1 MNPGDV
7 QIDFWNVGQGDAS
20 TITFSNGAIVVI
32 DVGPFNSSISRWLA
46 NQKKTCHIENLIL
59 THNDADHIGGL
70 ETIVNAQ
77 YVTIGTAY
85 MLQDCHLHGEIIK
98 IATLLRKKARNIK
111 RLECEKGGKLTI
123 ANVDNYSLELRYPS
137 PEDNFLT
144 ASNNET
150 SGIIVLSYNGVD
162 CISWGADNT
171 LQTMTQHIA
180 SNVAMQF
187 GPHHG
192 APQDSKTKIPSAL
205 QKLDPQRCYISV
217 GTKNRHKHP
226 APKFLK
232 SLCHIG
238 CFPMCSQVTKHCS
251 KELYLNNT
259 SIYDSCAQYALPPPA
274 SSAISCWGHVRFY
287 LRAGMFELDYVSQQV
302 SKKIRELSCST
313 ACCAIYKNNT
323 INAGDNL
330 NK

>member
-32 DVGPFNSSISRWLA
+32 DVGPFNSSISRWFA
-46 NQKKTCHIENLIL
+46 NQNKPSRIEHLIL
-59 THNDADHIGGL
+59 THNDADHVGGL
-70 ETIVNAQ
+70 EAIVNAQ
-77 YVTIGTAY
+77 NVTIGTAY
-85 MLQDCHLHGEIIK
+85 MLHDCHSRVDIK
-98 IATLLRKKARNIK
+98 KQVMLLSKKASHIK

-137 PEDNFLT
+137 PEDNLST
-144 ASNNET
+144 VSSNKT
-150 SGIIVLSYNGVD
+150 SGIVVLTYFD
-162 CISWGADNT
+162 KDIISWGADNT
-171 LQTMTQHIA
+171 LQTMTQHID
-180 SNVAMQF
+180 SNVSMQF

-192 APQDSKTKIPSAL
+192 APQDSKANILSAL
-205 QKLDPQRCYISV
+205 QKLNPRRCYISV

-251 KELYLNNT
+251 EELYLNNT

-287 LRAGMFELDYVSQQV
+287 LRAGIFELDYVSQQV

>member
-1 MNPGDV
+1 MNPWDV

-20 TITFSNGAIVVI
+20 TIVFPDKKLVVI
-32 DVGPFNSSISRWLA
+32 DVGPFNSSISRWFA
-46 NQKKTCHIENLIL
+46 NQNKPCHIDHLIL
-59 THNDADHIGGL
+59 THNDADHVGGL
-70 ETIVNAQ
+70 EAIVNAQ
-77 YVTIGTAY
+77 NVTIGAAY
-85 MLQDCHLHGEIIK
+85 MLYDCHPRDEIRK
-98 IATLLRKKARNIK
+98 RVRLLSKKTSNIK
-111 RLECEKGGKLTI
+111 RLEYEDGRSKSI
-123 ANVDNYSLELRYPS
+123 VNIDNYSLEFRHPS
-137 PEDNFLT
+137 PKDNFLT

-150 SGIIVLSYNGVD
+150 SGIIVLTYNGGD

-192 APQDSKTKIPSAL
+192 APQDSKANIPSAL
-205 QKLDPQRCYISV
+205 QKLNPQRCYISV

-226 APKFLK
+226 DQIFLR
-232 SLCHIG
+232 SLCNIG
-238 CFPMCSQVTKHCS
+238 CLPMCSQVTKHCS
-251 KELYLNNT
+251 EELYLKNT

-287 LRAGMFELDYVSQQV
+287 LRAGIFELDYVSQQV
-302 SKKIRELSCST
+302 SQKIRELSCST